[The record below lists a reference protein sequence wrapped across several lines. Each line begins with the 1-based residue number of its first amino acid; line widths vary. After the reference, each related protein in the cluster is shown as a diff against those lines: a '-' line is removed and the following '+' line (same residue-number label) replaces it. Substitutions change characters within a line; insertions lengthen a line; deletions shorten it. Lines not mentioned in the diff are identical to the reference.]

1 MAHFIWPQAPARW
14 HGSILLNI
22 LLETR
27 LISKF
32 FETLDDLMEFRV
44 QKLWPA
50 QPKLKIFLYFL
61 KLMKR
66 QQTKFYADTKSNSK
80 VIRSKKVK
88 FLAAHIFSLFIDISL
103 FIATTIDID

>member
-1 MAHFIWPQAPARW
+1 
-14 HGSILLNI
+14 
-22 LLETR
+22 
-27 LISKF
+27 
-32 FETLDDLMEFRV
+32 
-44 QKLWPA
+44 
-50 QPKLKIFLYFL
+50 
-61 KLMKR
+61 MKR